1 LELLSLYAPIKGPTM
16 QSRVSSIANEIVV
29 IYEKLTN
36 QRLRVVSLGTRDC
49 VMIYP
54 PFIIFPAL

>member
-1 LELLSLYAPIKGPTM
+1 M

-54 PFIIFPAL
+54 HFIIFPAL